1 MNQEK
6 ETAQTIQGRLEVLRK
21 ALVSEENS
29 VEYYK
34 TLLEKTPGD
43 TEENIGMLRIYEDL
57 RKEETKHVVTIQSLI
72 THWEKQLKEHQAE

>member
-1 MNQEK
+1 MNTEK
-6 ETAQTIQGRLEVLRK
+6 ETAQAIQGRLEVLRK

-29 VEYYK
+29 VVYYQ
-34 TLLEKTPGD
+34 TLFEKTPGD
-43 TEENIGMLRIYEDL
+43 TEENIGVRRSYEDL